1 MKAKNLMTSNPAC
14 CTPDTS
20 LREVATMFVEHDCG
34 AVPVVESRE
43 SMTPIGIVTDRDIA
57 CRAIAKGR
65 NALELTARDCMS
77 SPSVTI
83 REDAG
88 LDECLAAMEEN
99 RVRRVLVVDEFGR
112 CCGIISQADIAL
124 HGSKKATAEV
134 VREVSQPMPSAS
146 AVADQP
152 TLETRH

>member
-1 MKAKNLMTSNPAC
+1 MKAKDLMTPNPAC

-20 LREVATMFVEHDCG
+20 LREVASMFVDHDCG
-34 AVPVVESRE
+34 AVPVVESLE
-43 SMTPIGIVTDRDIA
+43 NMTPLGIVTDRDIA

-77 SPSVTI
+77 SPSVGV
-83 REDAG
+83 REDAS
-88 LDECLAAMEEN
+88 LNDCLEAMEEN
-99 RVRRVLVVDEFGR
+99 RVRRVVVVDEFGR

-124 HGSKKATAEV
+124 RGPKKAAGEV

-146 AVADQP
+146 AVVEQP
-152 TLETRH
+152 ALDTRH